1 MRKSARWAGRAARLR
16 PLALSLLLVARGS
29 PAGAQQLVTA
39 RIEVESAAAAD
50 WVRALGVD
58 VVEVVARPDGRLTL
72 VAVVSD
78 WDRTV
83 LLARAIVPVE
93 VPRPAALAAMEERRA
108 RLGARAFAV
117 YRDFDDPVRGIAA
130 YLRDFAG
137 ARTNVFLDS
146 IGASVEGRPI
156 LAAKVGAAD
165 DSPSRPNVLY
175 LATYHAREWAA
186 TEASLRLLA
195 YLADSLPSTAAG
207 AALLGSRDV
216 WVIPVVNPDGYQYT
230 FTTTRLW
237 RKNRRPN
244 DDGSLGVDL
253 NRNHASFFA
262 LDDVGSSPSP
272 PSGTYRG
279 PAPESEPETQAVA
292 AFHRAHPPVAAIS
305 YHTYTPAVLYPWGHV
320 NGALSGDDGVFRTL
334 AGTVLSP
341 AVRDEVT
348 GSSAAAYHPGPG
360 WHLYPTNGDY
370 SGWAHDEF
378 ATAAFTVELTSGC
391 CWNGSAYGFEF
402 PDDDAMLEQVF
413 RDNLPFALALLE
425 AAGDLR
431 ASSGPAGLPPP
442 APQFLALWPR
452 VRALVPVST
461 AGSALRADVAPN
473 AGPVTSV
480 PLAVVPFGRGRE
492 FALVGADEPW
502 LADARALRIS
512 SAGLEAEILARD
524 GAEREDS
531 PWAGFG
537 REMGALEGAS
547 GWVSVPDDTLLSPE
561 IGVAGRSSL
570 RLYFWTRHEGSVFTP
585 GRQGLVELSTDGG
598 LTWTTIHVV
607 AGSAPEWYPVSVA
620 LESPGASSVRL
631 RFIARSLVW
640 RLDAVALA
648 AGETDLF
655 DAPTSAPA
663 SAVAFSANPVRAGTV
678 TIRWPAGQ
686 GTARVEVFTPLG
698 APIAGATLPSDPG
711 RWQWDLTSSSGGLV
725 TNGVY
730 LVVVTRADGTRLRR
744 RLFVARRG
752 S

>member
-1 MRKSARWAGRAARLR
+1 MRKSIGSMGRAAGLR
-16 PLALSLLLVARGS
+16 WLAVALLLVGWGS
-29 PAGAQQLVTA
+29 PAGAQELVTA
-39 RIEVESAAAAD
+39 RFEVEDAAAAD
-50 WVRALGVD
+50 SVRALGVD
-58 VVEVVARPDGRLTL
+58 VVEIRARPDGRLTL

-78 WDRTV
+78 RDRRV
-83 LLARAIVPVE
+83 LLGRGIVPVE
-93 VPRPAALAAMEERRA
+93 VPRSGAGAAMEERRA

-117 YRDFDDPVRGIAA
+117 YRDFDDPVRGVAA
-130 YLRDFAG
+130 YLREVAA
-137 ARTNVFLDS
+137 ARANVFVES

-156 LAAKVGAAD
+156 LAVKIGSAD
-165 DSPSRPNVLY
+165 DLPSRPNVLFMS
-175 LATYHAREWAA
+175 TYHAREWAA
-186 TEASLRLLA
+186 TEAALRLLT
-195 YLADSLPSTAAG
+195 YLADSLPSTAVG
-207 AALLGSRDV
+207 AALLASRDV

-244 DDGSLGVDL
+244 DDGSFGVDL
-253 NRNHASFFA
+253 NRNHTSFFA

-279 PAPESEPETQAVA
+279 PSPESEPEIQAVA

-305 YHTYTPAVLYPWGHV
+305 YHTYTPAVLYPWGHA
-320 NGALSGDDGVFRTL
+320 NGALSGDDGVFRVL

-341 AVRDEVT
+341 AVRDGVT
-348 GSSAAAYHPGPG
+348 GSSASVYHPGPG

-370 SGWAHDEF
+370 TGWAHDEF
-378 ATAAFTVELTSGC
+378 ATAAFTVELTAGC
-391 CWNGSAYGFEF
+391 CWNSSAYGFEF
-402 PDDDAMLEQVF
+402 PDDDAMLGQVF

-425 AAGDLR
+425 GAGDLS
-431 ASSGPAGLPPP
+431 AASGPAGLPPP
-442 APQFLALWPR
+442 APQLLALWPR
-452 VRALVPVST
+452 VRALVPVSM
-461 AGSALRADVAPN
+461 AGSSLRADVVPN
-473 AGPVTSV
+473 AGPITSL
-480 PLAVVPFGRGRE
+480 PLGVAPFGRGRE
-492 FALVGADEPW
+492 FALVGSDEAS
-502 LADARALRIS
+502 LVDVRALRIS
-512 SAGLEAEILARD
+512 AAGLEAEILARD

-531 PWAGFG
+531 PWVGFG
-537 REMGALEGAS
+537 RESVALEGAS

-561 IGVAGRSSL
+561 IGVAGRRNL
-570 RLYFWTRHEGSVFTP
+570 ALYFWTRHEGSVFTP
-585 GRQGLVELSTDGG
+585 DRQGVVDLSTDGG
-598 LTWTTIHVV
+598 LAWTTVHVV

-620 LESPGASSVRL
+620 LEAPGASAVRL

-640 RLDAVALA
+640 RLDAIALA

-655 DAPTSAPA
+655 GAPA
-663 SAVAFSANPVRAGTV
+663 QAPVSVVAFSANPVRNGPV

-698 APIAGATLPSDPG
+698 ARVAGATLSSDPG

-752 S
+752 P